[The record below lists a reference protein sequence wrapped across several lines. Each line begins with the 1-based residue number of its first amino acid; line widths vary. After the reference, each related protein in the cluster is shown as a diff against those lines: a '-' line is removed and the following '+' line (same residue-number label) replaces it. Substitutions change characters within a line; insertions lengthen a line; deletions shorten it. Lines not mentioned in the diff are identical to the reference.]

1 MGSSKNNISITPEIR
16 ERLAAMVDAV
26 GGGRRFERA
35 FGIATG
41 KISRIIH
48 GRIRSVSPEVWEKL
62 NGGPHGRRP
71 YTAPAALERD
81 LSDGSDGSD
90 RGTLARLTVPQGAE
104 SGELAPRAERLA
116 ADLGAIAGARN
127 TKLAELFGRAQA
139 ALEIARDTTDDVAM
153 DKAMEIVRHTLGE
166 FYGAAVMG
174 KMDGMDVMDKDG
186 QMGAGATDGGPGRG
200 ERVR

>member
-1 MGSSKNNISITPEIR
+1 MGSSKNNIRITPDMR

-26 GGGRRFERA
+26 GGGRKFERA

-48 GRIRSVSPEVWEKL
+48 GRIRSVTPEVWEKL
-62 NGGPHGRRP
+62 RVGKGGHYGLDGQDGQMGADATGGGPYDGRR
-71 YTAPAALERD
+71 YTAP
-81 LSDGSDGSD
+81 
-90 RGTLARLTVPQGAE
+90 
-104 SGELAPRAERLA
+104 APRAERLA

-166 FYGAAVMG
+166 FYGAAMMG
-174 KMDGMDVMDKDG
+174 KMDGMDKDG
-186 QMGAGATDGGPGRG
+186 QMGAGATDGGLWRE